1 MLSADQ
7 AALLHHASY
16 GAVALAVGIESLGI
30 PFPGETTL
38 LAAAI
43 YAGTTHKLNIYGVIS
58 AAAAGAIVGD
68 SIGFWLGHRFGL
80 WLLLRLGRY
89 VRITER
95 RIKLGQYL
103 FRLHGGKVVFFGR
116 FVAVLRA
123 LAAFLAG
130 TNRMSWPRF
139 LAFNAAGG
147 IVWSGLYGGGAYLLG
162 HEAHRILGPA
172 GAALGVAAVVLV
184 AVGFVFVR
192 RHESRLEDE
201 AERALPGP
209 LRRTPPR
216 R

>member
-16 GAVALAVGIESLGI
+16 GAVAVAVGIESLGI

-43 YAGTTHKLNIYGVIS
+43 YAGTTHKLSIYGVIA

-103 FRLHGGKVVFFGR
+103 FQLHGGKVVFFGR

-130 TNRMSWPRF
+130 MNRMRWPRF

-147 IVWSGLYGGGAYLLG
+147 LVWSGLYGGGAYLFG
-162 HEAHRILGPA
+162 REAHRILGPS
-172 GAALGVAAVVLV
+172 GVALGVAAAVLLV
-184 AVGFVFVR
+184 VGFVFVR

-209 LRRTPPR
+209 LFPR